1 MVTELVMGT
10 YGVACFVAGIIFGL
24 FTAALFR
31 ANK

>member
-1 MVTELVMGT
+1 MVTEFIMGA
-10 YGVACFVAGIIFGL
+10 YGVGCFIAGIVFGL